1 MSAGLAVIGLHPSRR
16 VLADAPQDEEQ
27 TMKTPDP
34 EEAASAAVSKGV
46 VAANPAEIPAQAG
59 IHAGGRK
66 GA

>member
-1 MSAGLAVIGLHPSRR
+1 
-16 VLADAPQDEEQ
+16 
-27 TMKTPDP
+27 MKTPDP